1 MSRHMIQIHK
11 LAFAVAG
18 SVLLALNA
26 AAQTC
31 GLNTEFLQPDV
42 EGQRTLQRRVLVSPE
57 AVVFS
62 ERLHVNT
69 DGHVRS
75 YNANDLLGDR
85 CGRLAANAD
94 PYASGCAMNT
104 VCNGVNVLKKKSD
117 GTVDKIDYSRCP
129 ELREAF
135 AAIRDA
141 NPKWLPADGSRIEFY
156 AVETKG
162 RSGDSKHVPCEGEN
176 GFLVSM
182 ASTASGVSAGVAC
195 EQKKFLDALV
205 PSIVAPMCWT
215 KAYRAR
221 NPKIC
226 KNLLPE
232 QAALDL
238 QPGDL
243 VAVAASDGEVKFGV
257 IGDTGPNRK
266 LGEASVGMHM
276 QLRGKPEPRTRKET
290 NALGGA
296 SVYDVV
302 IFRKSAVGGAITP
315 EATGAMIAAAKAKFE
330 AWGGGAGAARS
341 RLRLCGAA
349 ARSH

>member
-1 MSRHMIQIHK
+1 MIKRI
-11 LAFAVAG
+11 AFAASLSLLVAMQ
-18 SVLLALNA
+18 AQ
-26 AAQTC
+26 AQTC
-31 GLNTEFLQPDV
+31 GLTAEFKQPDM
-42 EGQRTLQRRVLVSPE
+42 EGSQTFQRRVLVSPE
-57 AVVFS
+57 AVIFS
-62 ERLHVNT
+62 EKLHVNT

-75 YNANDLLGDR
+75 YSANDLLGDK
-85 CGRLAANAD
+85 CGTLAADAD

-104 VCNGVNVLKKKSD
+104 VCNGVNVLKKKED
-117 GTVDKIDYSRCP
+117 GTVDKIDYSRCR

-135 AAIRDA
+135 ASIRDA
-141 NPKWLPADGSRIEFY
+141 DPKWLPADGSRIEFY

-162 RSGDSKHVPCEGEN
+162 RTGDNKYVPCEGEN
-176 GFLVSM
+176 GFLVST

-221 NPKIC
+221 NPNTC
-226 KNLLPE
+226 KSLPE
-232 QAALDL
+232 PAALDL

-243 VAVAASDGEVKFGV
+243 VAVAAGDGEVKFGV
-257 IGDTGPNRK
+257 IGDTGPNKK

-290 NALGGA
+290 NALGGTA
-296 SVYDVV
+296 VYDVV
-302 IFRKSAVGGAITP
+302 IFRNSAVGGPITP
-315 EATGAMIAAAKAKFE
+315 EATEAMIAAAKAKFE

-341 RLRLCGAA
+341 QLRLCGAA
-349 ARSH
+349 ARG

>member
-1 MSRHMIQIHK
+1 
-11 LAFAVAG
+11 
-18 SVLLALNA
+18 
-26 AAQTC
+26 
-31 GLNTEFLQPDV
+31 
-42 EGQRTLQRRVLVSPE
+42 
-57 AVVFS
+57 
-62 ERLHVNT
+62 
-69 DGHVRS
+69 
-75 YNANDLLGDR
+75 
-85 CGRLAANAD
+85 
-94 PYASGCAMNT
+94 MNT
-104 VCNGVNVLKKKSD
+104 VCNGANVLKKKAD
-117 GTVDKIDYSRCP
+117 GTVDKIDYSRCK

-135 AAIRDA
+135 AAIRNA

-162 RSGDSKHVPCEGEN
+162 QTGDKKYVPCEGEN
-176 GFLVSM
+176 GFLVST

-221 NPKIC
+221 NRNKC

-257 IGDTGPNRK
+257 IGDTGPNLK

-290 NALGGA
+290 NALSGTA
-296 SVYDVV
+296 VYDVV
-302 IFRKSAVGGAITP
+302 IFRNSAVGGAITP
-315 EATGAMIAAAKAKFE
+315 EATEAMIAAAKAKFE
-330 AWGGGAGAARS
+330 TWGGGVGAARS
-341 RLRLCGAA
+341 QLRLCGAA
-349 ARSH
+349 ARSQ